1 MLKFLRT
8 VFVSTL
14 AVCSLSA
21 LADDGYPNHL
31 IKLVVPYGPG
41 ATTDLMAR
49 LVAQKVGDDLKQT
62 VLVDNRAGASGMIG
76 SDLVAKSPA
85 DGYTILLATDG
96 THTGNPFLVKKFP
109 FHAINDVTPISL
121 AAKNIIALV
130 ANPSVP
136 ARNVRELIDYAKKN
150 PHTLSYGSS
159 GNGSPHHLAGI
170 LFNQMAGIDITHVPY
185 KGGGPSV
192 VDVLGGQVPLAFVS
206 LATVMPHLKSGKLR
220 LLGITEKKR
229 APEFPDLP
237 TVAETL
243 PGFEM
248 DSWLGFVG
256 PANLPPAV
264 LEKLNHSINK
274 ALKDPSVSAK
284 LNEAGLLVIGSTPK
298 EFSDKLRA
306 DYDMRGRLIHE
317 NNIKLD

>member
-76 SDLVAKSPA
+76 SELVAKSPA

-136 ARNVRELIDYAKKN
+136 AKNVRELIDYAKKN
-150 PHTLSYGSS
+150 PRTLSYGSS

>member
-1 MLKFLRT
+1 MLKIIRT
-8 VFVSTL
+8 
-14 AVCSLSA
+14 A
-21 LADDGYPNHL
+21 LMGAIALCGATAMAQDAYPNRM
-31 IKLVVPYGPG
+31 IKMVVPYGPG

-49 LVAQKVGDDLKQT
+49 LVAQKVSDDLKQP
-62 VLVDNRAGASGMIG
+62 VIVDNRAGAGGMIG

-96 THTGNPFLVKKFP
+96 THTGNPFLMKKFP
-109 FHAINDVTPISL
+109 FHAVNDVTPISL
-121 AAKNIIALV
+121 GAKNIMALV

-136 ARNVRELIDYAKKN
+136 VKNVRELIDYAKKN
-150 PHTLSYGSS
+150 PGTLSYGSS

-170 LFNQMAGIDITHVPY
+170 LFNQMAGTDIVHVPY

-192 VDVLGGQVPLAFVS
+192 VDVLGGQIPLAYAS
-206 LATVMPHLKSGKLR
+206 LATVMPYLQSGKLH

-229 APEFPDLP
+229 ATEFPTLP

-256 PANLPPAV
+256 PAHLPEAV
-264 LEKLNHSINK
+264 LEKLNHSITK
-274 ALKDPSVSAK
+274 ALKDPAVAKK
-284 LNEAGLLVIGSTPK
+284 LNENGLLVVASTPK
-298 EFSDKLRA
+298 EFAEQLRSDYEK
-306 DYDMRGRLIHE
+306 RGRMIRQ